1 MRSRDFV
8 LGMAIGVVLGAG
20 GTYVG
25 TTGQESH
32 PELQSGAIGG
42 EVESADAVPSLLG
55 RYAEDPPH
63 QGAASAAESGGAA
76 GGTDASSAAAQEQ
89 ALRLARQDLWRALR
103 EELKA
108 LEGQG
113 AGSPA
118 VSERMAHWLAQV
130 LGEDVH
136 LSELAGR
143 ALMELASLG
152 LLRPEDVERLALEF
166 ANAPV
171 GSSSRPALAAVVAR
185 AYAKEA
191 RLAEWLEGLP
201 AVDEPAVRQ
210 RVLWA
215 LDETPSA
222 PYREWVLRLSASEA
236 DVRVLNSVWN
246 EDIVVVNLTRE
257 SAPRLVATIEPR
269 VRGGDLPAVTRAYG
283 YMALGLAAQHAPVEA
298 RRSVEYLLTAERDEG
313 VAAFARAVLDAIVR
327 EEANLQS
334 LEGLWD
340 LHARNFEK

>member
-1 MRSRDFV
+1 MRSLDFF
-8 LGMAIGVVLGAG
+8 LGMAIGVALGAG
-20 GTYVG
+20 GVYVG
-25 TTGQESH
+25 TTGQEPQ
-32 PELQSGAIGG
+32 PELQSGAIGS
-42 EVESADAVPSLLG
+42 EVESADAEPSLLG
-55 RYAEDPPH
+55 RHSEEPGQP
-63 QGAASAAESGGAA
+63 GAAAHAASGGGTGTADAPLAAAE
-76 GGTDASSAAAQEQ
+76 EQ

-108 LEGQG
+108 LEGH
-113 AGSPA
+113 APGSAA

-130 LGEDVH
+130 LGEDGQ

-166 ANAPV
+166 ANAPI

-191 RLAEWLEGLP
+191 RLAEWLAGLP

-215 LDETPSA
+215 LDETPST
-222 PYREWVLRLSASEA
+222 PYREWVLRLSASES

-269 VRGGDLPAVTRAYG
+269 VRAGDLPAVTRAYG

-313 VAAFARAVLDAIVR
+313 VAAFSRAVLEAIVR

-340 LHARNFEK
+340 LHSRNFEK